1 MTVGAQLVIV
11 ETIVLKTVD
20 VVIGVPFDIK
30 VELSA

>member
-11 ETIVLKTVD
+11 DTIVLKTVD
-20 VVIGVPFDIK
+20 VVIGVPFDTK